1 MVESLRNQTEIT
13 PTPQE
18 ESKVM
23 GGSKQELLIPSAAEM
38 KLAQKGDA
46 SKEEKKEE
54 VDGECYICFTI
65 MVEPVV
71 LPCKHKFCR
80 ECLRKFFVHKVECP
94 MCRAVPPPTWRLN
107 VDKTL

>member
-1 MVESLRNQTEIT
+1 
-13 PTPQE
+13 
-18 ESKVM
+18 
-23 GGSKQELLIPSAAEM
+23 M